1 MPDILLLVNEES
13 LVLPLT
19 VDWSPPL
26 EPFLIAVVVIRGKGT
41 HFGGFFYIYC
51 KVSAVRFIVTSYVP
65 LMVVSKL
72 KCAGYTI
79 QCHFALD

>member
-26 EPFLIAVVVIRGKGT
+26 EPFLIAVVVIRGKRT
-41 HFGGFFYIYC
+41 HFGAEE
-51 KVSAVRFIVTSYVP
+51 SPENRQA
-65 LMVVSKL
+65 
-72 KCAGYTI
+72 
-79 QCHFALD
+79 